1 MKGRMKGII
10 LAGGKGTRLTPITLP
25 ITKQLLPIYD
35 KPMIYYPLSTLML
48 AGIREIMLISTPL
61 ALPLFRQLLGT
72 GSQWGI
78 QISYAEQSKP
88 EGLAHALLISRD
100 FIAENKCA
108 LALGDNVFYGAG
120 FGAHVR
126 RAAEDF
132 ERGAVIFAYAVADPR
147 SFGVVELNSA
157 GFALSVEEKPAQPK
171 SNLAVTGLYFYDEAA
186 TSIAATLKP
195 SARGELEIGDVNQIY
210 LQRGELKVEQLPRGI
225 AWLDTGT
232 FQSLLDASQF
242 VHAVEA
248 RQGLK
253 ISCPEEVAWRMGF
266 IDTDA
271 LLTIAKSFPNE
282 YGEYLRLVASFPR

>member
-1 MKGRMKGII
+1 MKGII
-10 LAGGKGTRLTPITLP
+10 LAGGKGTRLTPITLS

>member
-1 MKGRMKGII
+1 MKGVI
-10 LAGGKGTRLTPITLP
+10 LAGGKGTRLSPISLP

-48 AGIREIMLISTPL
+48 AGIREIMIISTPL

-72 GSQWGI
+72 GAQWGI

-100 FIAENKCA
+100 FITENKCA

-126 RAAEDF
+126 RAAADF
-132 ERGAVIFAYAVADPR
+132 ERGAVIFAYPVADPR
-147 SFGVVELNSA
+147 PFGVVELNSG
-157 GFALSVEEKPAQPK
+157 GFGVSIEEKPAQPR

-195 SARGELEIGDVNQIY
+195 SDRGELEIGDVNQIY
-210 LQRGELKVEQLPRGI
+210 LRKGELRVEQLPRGI
-225 AWLDTGT
+225 AWLDDWLSGRGR
-232 FQSLLDASQF
+232 LAY
-242 VHAVEA
+242 
-248 RQGLK
+248 GLH
-253 ISCPEEVAWRMGF
+253 
-266 IDTDA
+266 
-271 LLTIAKSFPNE
+271 
-282 YGEYLRLVASFPR
+282 